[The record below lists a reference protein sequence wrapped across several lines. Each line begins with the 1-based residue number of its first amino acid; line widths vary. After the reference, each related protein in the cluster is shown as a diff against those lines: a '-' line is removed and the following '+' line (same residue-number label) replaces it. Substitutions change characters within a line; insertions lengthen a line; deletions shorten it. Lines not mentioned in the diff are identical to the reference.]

1 MDTIGEI
8 GNGVWR
14 CAQVMRF
21 ISQVHFQ
28 PDNSD
33 ACLLLMDS
41 VLEAQIEQG
50 SLKTRINAD
59 QNNAISIFNA
69 AKLNLLK
76 RVIYQRKRGNNFEQ
90 VISLVANS
98 CR

>member
-59 QNNAISIFNA
+59 QNNAIGVFNTTG
-69 AKLNLLK
+69 LNLLK
-76 RVIYQRKRGNNFEQ
+76 RVIYNKYGNNF
-90 VISLVANS
+90 
-98 CR
+98 

>member
-1 MDTIGEI
+1 MDAIGEI

-50 SLKTRINAD
+50 SLKTRIDAD
-59 QNNAISIFNA
+59 QNNAIGIFNA
-69 AKLNLLK
+69 A
-76 RVIYQRKRGNNFEQ
+76 
-90 VISLVANS
+90 
-98 CR
+98 C